1 MIKLEQEIK
10 FLKAFKK
17 RFTTNQMYRAAIDD
31 MWKEGIITPKA
42 YDYIINDFIP
52 SKKNTF
58 IESEL
63 VPKEVMK
70 VLKKGI
76 PSSAKKAVE
85 IDPCSRGGGYRSS
98 C

>member
-1 MIKLEQEIK
+1 MTKLEQEIK

-17 RFTTNQMYRAAIDD
+17 RFSTTQMYKAAIED

-42 YDYIINDFIP
+42 YKIIIDAIDN
-52 SKKNTF
+52 
-58 IESEL
+58 L
-63 VPKEVMK
+63 LPKA

-76 PSSAKKAVE
+76 PSSAKKVVE
-85 IDPCSRGGGYRSS
+85 IDPCSHGGSGYMSS